1 MPWKYPDI
9 VVVVPGLIGSVLSK
23 DGKPL
28 WGTSPG
34 ALYRILRGE
43 AMRQLALTGTD
54 DETDD
59 IGDGIV
65 ATALVDNVEIL
76 PGLWKQGGYSRLQSG
91 LVDGVGLIPGE
102 NYFVFPYDWRRSN
115 RVSARR
121 LAAFVPARL
130 KAWREKSGN
139 AEAKVVFVV
148 HSMGGL
154 VARHY
159 VECLE
164 GWKIARTI
172 LSFGTPYKGSGNA
185 LGFLCNGFTWK
196 IGPVEAF
203 DGTDALRSFDS
214 VYQLLPTYRFVK
226 EPGQDLKRVF
236 ELDLPNLDRTR
247 ATAAHAF
254 HDEIRVAQE
263 ANSRS
268 DEYGRTGPRVRPVIG
283 TEQPT
288 VQSAAWDGRTL
299 TMLMRHDDM
308 DQSGDG
314 TVPRVS
320 ALPLELDFPVATY
333 VPNTHSA
340 LQSDEASFGHMRGV
354 LTESGVDPR
363 TFRAGEAETFSLYV
377 EDAYR
382 AGRPVRIEATAS
394 DHLQAIEA
402 QVDRVDESVPSTW
415 ITLRP
420 SADGRYRC
428 EVPLDSGVYRVKLS
442 AERFHTVEDVF
453 LVSDD

>member
-1 MPWKYPDI
+1 MAWKYRDI

-34 ALYRILRGE
+34 ALYRIVRGG
-43 AMRQLALTGTD
+43 ALQQLALTGPD

-59 IGDGIV
+59 IGDGVV
-65 ATALVDNVEIL
+65 ATALVDNIEII
-76 PGLWKQGGYSRLQSG
+76 PGLWKQGGYSRLEAALTEG
-91 LVDGVGLIPGE
+91 IGLIPGE
-102 NYFVFPYDWRRSN
+102 NYFTFAYDWRRSN

-121 LAAFVPARL
+121 LAAIVSTWL
-130 KAWREKSGN
+130 NAWREKSGN
-139 AEAKVVFVV
+139 SGAKVVFVV

-164 GWKIARTI
+164 GWKTTKTI

-185 LGFLCNGFTWK
+185 LGFLCNGYTWK

-214 VYQLLPTYRFVK
+214 VYQLLPTYPFVK
-226 EPGQDLKRVF
+226 EPGQGLKRVF
-236 ELDLPNLDRTR
+236 ELDLPNLDRRR
-247 ATAAHAF
+247 ANAAHAF
-254 HDEIRVAQE
+254 HDEIRIAQE
-263 ANSRS
+263 NNARSDQYSRS
-268 DEYGRTGPRVRPVIG
+268 GPRVRPVIG
-283 TEQPT
+283 SEQPT

-299 TMLMRHDDM
+299 TMLMVLDGEDL
-308 DQSGDG
+308 SGDG

-320 ALPLELDFPVATY
+320 ALPLELDFANATY

-340 LQSDEASFGHMRGV
+340 LQSDEVSFGHMRGV
-354 LTESGVDPR
+354 LTEADVDPR
-363 TFRAGEAETFSLYV
+363 TYRTALGRSFSLYI

-382 AGRPVRIEATAS
+382 FGHGVRIEATTS
-394 DHLQAIEA
+394 DYVQAIDGVLE
-402 QVDRVDESVPSTW
+402 RVDEAVAPRPVK
-415 ITLRP
+415 LRP
-420 SADGRYRC
+420 AGDRYRVDLPLEPGAYRVRLSAD
-428 EVPLDSGVYRVKLS
+428 
-442 AERFHTVEDVF
+442 RFHPVEDVF
-453 LVSDD
+453 LVVAD

>member
-34 ALYRILRGE
+34 ALYRILRGD

-59 IGDGIV
+59 IGDGIA
-65 ATALVDNVEIL
+65 ATALVDNLEII
-76 PGLWKQGGYSRLQSG
+76 PGLWKQGGYSRLEAG
-91 LVDGVGLIPGE
+91 LTASVGLIPGE
-102 NYFVFPYDWRRSN
+102 NYFTFPYDWRRSN
-115 RVSARR
+115 RVSARKL
-121 LAAFVPARL
+121 LAVVPRWL
-130 KAWREKSGN
+130 NAWREKSGN
-139 AEAKVVFVV
+139 SGAKVVFVV

-159 VECLE
+159 IECLD
-164 GWKIARTI
+164 GWKTTRTI

-214 VYQLLPTYRFVK
+214 VYQLLPTYPFVK

-236 ELDLPNLDRTR
+236 ELDLPNLDRAR
-247 ATAAHAF
+247 AVAAHAF
-254 HDEIRVAQE
+254 HEEIRIAQE
-263 ANSRS
+263 KNARS
-268 DEYGRTGPRVRPVIG
+268 DEYRRSGPRVRPVIG

-288 VQSAAWDGRTL
+288 VQSAAWDGSMLTTL
-299 TMLMRHDDM
+299 MVRDDA
-308 DQSGDG
+308 DGSGDG

-320 ALPLELDFPVATY
+320 ALPLELGFDSAAY

-340 LQSDEASFGHMRGV
+340 LQSDEVSFGHMRGV
-354 LTESGVDPR
+354 LTEGDVDPR
-363 TFRAGEAETFSLYV
+363 TYRAGLGRTFSLYL

-382 AGRPVRIEATAS
+382 SGQPVRIEATTS
-394 DHLQAIEA
+394 DYVQAIDGVLE
-402 QVDRVDESVPSTW
+402 RVDEVAGP
-415 ITLRP
+415 IAVKLRP
-420 SADGRYRC
+420 ANNRYRVDLPLGPGAYRVRLSAD
-428 EVPLDSGVYRVKLS
+428 L
-442 AERFHTVEDVF
+442 FHPVEDVF
-453 LVSDD
+453 LVVAD